1 MTAVLDGL
9 TLRHWQV
16 NAIVEWEQRGRRGI
30 VEAVTGTGKTAV
42 GLAAVADGVSRGR
55 RVLIV
60 VPGVELM
67 RQWFNAVKRTLPG
80 LQVGR
85 KGGGHHADMAD
96 VQVLIAVVQSA
107 ISPNFTLPGGQL
119 LLVADEVH
127 RYGAASFARVLSG
140 RFAERLGLTATLERN
155 DDGVGVHLAPYFE
168 NVINGCDYT
177 RARAD
182 GIVAPIRVMT
192 VGVPFTP
199 LEYHEYQEIESRLH
213 RERHVLIEQHG
224 CREEPFGLFLADVE
238 ALTRAGSFQASR
250 SAKGYLAAFSARKAL
265 LSGNE
270 QKLDVLG
277 EIGSVLAL
285 GGRSIVFSETKDSC
299 ESAAMR
305 LRGRDVKAKA
315 FTSDLS
321 GIERANLLADFSA
334 GRVSVLAA
342 PRVLD
347 EGIDVPEADL
357 GVIIAGSKSRR
368 QMIQRMGRVI
378 RPKVDGRAATFVV
391 LYMQGS
397 IEDPARGAHEEFLG
411 ELLSV
416 ADSVVDLNS
425 DTAAPTL
432 AQWLDLSAEEVRES
446 QSAPRVPALRAISDG
461 QDVDEPVRPGEAA
474 RLLSCAAPGNDVAV
488 LDRVLAVLSVL
499 NAQQLRVIV
508 ERFGFGGARRHSVRE
523 TAKNLALDPHLVIR
537 IEDEALARLAHPD
550 IVDAVRDLAAIAER
564 RTAYG

>member
-1 MTAVLDGL
+1 MTGVLDGL
-9 TLRHWQV
+9 TLRQWQTD
-16 NAIVEWEQRGRRGI
+16 AIAEWERYGRRGI

-67 RQWFNAVKRTLPG
+67 RQWFEAVERTLPG

-85 KGGGHHADMAD
+85 KGGGHRDEMAD

-107 ISPNFTLPGGQL
+107 ISPTFKLPDGQL

-168 NVINGCDYT
+168 RVINGCDYT

-192 VGVPFTP
+192 VSVPFTP

-213 RERHVLIEQHG
+213 RERHALIEQHG
-224 CREEPFGLFLADVE
+224 CRDEPFGAFMADVE
-238 ALTRAGSFQASR
+238 SLTRDGSFQASR
-250 SAKGYLAAFSARKAL
+250 SARSYLAAFSARKAL

-270 QKLDVLG
+270 HKLDVLG

-299 ESAAMR
+299 ESVAMR
-305 LRGRDVKAKA
+305 LRGRDVEARA

-321 GIERANLLADFSA
+321 GIERADLLAEFSA

-378 RPKVDGRAATFVV
+378 RPKADGRAATFVV

-411 ELLSV
+411 QLLNV
-416 ADSVVDLNS
+416 ADSVVDRTS

-432 AQWLDLSAEEVRES
+432 AEWLDLSAEEVRES
-446 QSAPRVPALRAISDG
+446 QSAPRVPALRAISEG
-461 QDVDEPVRPGEAA
+461 QDVYDPVRPGEAA
-474 RLLSCAAPGNDVAV
+474 RLLRFTAMGNDVAV
-488 LDRVLAVLSVL
+488 LDRVLAVLTVL
-499 NAQQLRVIV
+499 KVQQLRVIV
-508 ERFGFGGARRHSVRE
+508 ERFGFGGAGRHSVRE
-523 TAKNLALDPHLVIR
+523 TAENLALDPHLVIR

-550 IVDAVRDLAAIAER
+550 IVEAVRELAELVELRAAR
-564 RTAYG
+564 G